1 MKNLLMVFA
10 KSPIKGEVKTRL
22 GNEIGFEKSHW
33 AYLQLLKKT
42 AENISN
48 NNQDIIV
55 FHSKPNKKME
65 SIFDNAKNFLVQ
77 NGSDLGDKM
86 LSAFQ
91 WAFNEKYK
99 NVILI
104 GTDLWNISESMVIRA
119 RNVLEN
125 KDFVIGPTYD
135 GGYYLIGMKKIKKKI
150 FQNIPWSTNRVLE
163 ETLKKIKNDSVY
175 FLGIENDI
183 DDFIDLK
190 NDLNLYKLYLEKF
203 G

>member
-22 GNEIGFEKSHW
+22 GNEIGFEKSYW
-33 AYLQLLKKT
+33 VYLQLLKKT

-48 NNQDIIV
+48 KNQDIIV

>member
-22 GNEIGFEKSHW
+22 GNEIGSEKSHW
-33 AYLQLLKKT
+33 VDLQLLKKT

-48 NNQDIIV
+48 KNQDIIV

-104 GTDLWNISESMVIRA
+104 GTDQWNISESMVIRA

>member
-55 FHSKPNKKME
+55 FQSKPNKKIK
-65 SIFDNAKNFLVQ
+65 SIFVNAKKFLVQ

-104 GTDLWNISESMVIRA
+104 GTDLWNISESMLIRA

-183 DDFIDLK
+183 DDVIDLK
-190 NDLNLYKLYLEKF
+190 NDSNLYNMYLEKF

>member
-1 MKNLLMVFA
+1 MYFRVNQIK
-10 KSPIKGEVKTRL
+10 KIEPI
-22 GNEIGFEKSHW
+22 FE
-33 AYLQLLKKT
+33 
-42 AENISN
+42 
-48 NNQDIIV
+48 
-55 FHSKPNKKME
+55 
-65 SIFDNAKNFLVQ
+65 NAKNFLVQ
-77 NGSDLGDKM
+77 NGSDLGRKM

-104 GTDLWNISESMVIRA
+104 GTDLWDINESMVIRA

-150 FQNIPWSTNRVLE
+150 FQNIPWSTNHVLE

>member
-10 KSPIKGEVKTRL
+10 KSPVKGEVKTRL
-22 GNEIGFEKSHW
+22 GNEIEFEKSHW
-33 AYLQLLKKT
+33 VYLQLLKKT

-55 FHSKPNKKME
+55 FQSKPNKKME

-77 NGSDLGDKM
+77 NGSDLGNKM

-104 GTDLWNISESMVIRA
+104 GTDLWNINESMVIRA

-190 NDLNLYKLYLEKF
+190 NDSNLYNMYLEKF

>member
-22 GNEIGFEKSHW
+22 GKEIGFEKSHW

-119 RNVLEN
+119 RNVLKN

>member
-1 MKNLLMVFA
+1 
-10 KSPIKGEVKTRL
+10 
-22 GNEIGFEKSHW
+22 
-33 AYLQLLKKT
+33 
-42 AENISN
+42 
-48 NNQDIIV
+48 
-55 FHSKPNKKME
+55 ME

-104 GTDLWNISESMVIRA
+104 GTDLWNISENMVIRA

-175 FLGIENDI
+175 FLEIENDI

>member
-22 GNEIGFEKSHW
+22 GKEIGFEKSHW

-55 FHSKPNKKME
+55 FHSKPNEKME

-119 RNVLEN
+119 RNALEN

-183 DDFIDLK
+183 DNFIDLK
-190 NDLNLYKLYLEKF
+190 NDSNLYNMYLEKF